1 MSALETIAGRATP
14 GTLYGI
20 GVGPGDTRY
29 LTLRAAGLI
38 ATVDVIASFAKAG
51 KTGHARTIAAP
62 LIAHGR
68 RELRLAYPVTT
79 EHPAGSTS
87 YATAMTAFYCEA
99 TDALAQ
105 HLKAGRSVGVLAEGD
120 PFLYGSFM
128 HVWRRLAGDFRIEV
142 VPGVTGMA
150 GAWSRAAQ
158 PIAWGDD
165 ILTVLPGTLAEDV
178 LVQRLRETD
187 AAVIMKVGRHLP
199 KIIRSAREAGVL
211 DRAVLVERAT
221 MEGERIRPLVEC
233 EGGAAPYFSIVLVP
247 GLGRRL

>member
-38 ATVDVIASFAKAG
+38 ASVDVVASFAKAG
-51 KTGHARTIAAP
+51 SPGHARSVAAP
-62 LIAHGR
+62 LIGTGR
-68 RELRLAYPVTT
+68 SELRLAYPVTT
-79 EHPAGSTS
+79 EHPADSTA
-87 YATAMTAFYCEA
+87 YAKAMTAFYA
-99 TDALAQ
+99 GSAAALAR
-105 HLKAGRSVGVLAEGD
+105 HLEAGRSVGVLAEGD

-128 HVWRRLAGDFRIEV
+128 HLWRRLAGDFRIEI

-150 GAWSRAAQ
+150 GAWSRAGQ

-178 LVQRLRETD
+178 LVQRLRETN

-199 KIIRSAREAGVL
+199 RIIRAAREAGVL

-221 MEGERIRPLVEC
+221 MEGERIRPLGQC
-233 EGGAAPYFSIVLVP
+233 EGGPAPYFSIVLVP